1 MFISYGGACSIMR
14 LILSTKKSVE
24 KNAADY
30 FEKGKKAKAKIEGLR
45 TALKRFELQR
55 EKLLKEKESV
65 IARLDKQKPA
75 KSQREKQWYEK
86 FRWFYSSEGFLCIG
100 GRDATTN
107 DIIVKKNTQP
117 GDLIFHTEAPG
128 SPFFIIKADNKTIGE
143 ATKEE
148 TAQAA
153 AAYSKGWK
161 LGVSSMEVYHVTPEQ
176 VTKEAKAGE
185 YLTKGAFMV
194 IGKRTYYH
202 PTLELAIGIL
212 DDGRIM
218 GGPIPAVKKHC
229 KKYAIIKQ
237 GDEKPSD
244 VAKKLIHQLQAGTP
258 DEIIPL
264 LPAGEMRIAKQ

>member
-1 MFISYGGACSIMR
+1 MFKSSTAKTQAMR
-14 LILSTKKSVE
+14 LTLNVKKSVE
-24 KNAADY
+24 KNAETY
-30 FEKGKKAKAKIEGLR
+30 FEKGKKAKGKIEGLK
-45 TALKRFELQR
+45 TALKRFELQK
-55 EKLLKEKESV
+55 EKLLKEQTSV
-65 IARLDKQKPA
+65 IARLEKSKPI
-75 KSQREKQWYEK
+75 KPQREKEWYEK

-107 DIIVKKNTQP
+107 DIVVKKHTQP

-128 SPFFIIKADNKTIGE
+128 SPFFIIKAENKPIGE

-153 AAYSKGWK
+153 AAFSKGWK

-185 YLTKGAFMV
+185 FLTKGAFMV
-194 IGKRTYYH
+194 LGKRTYYH
-202 PTLELAIGIL
+202 PSLEIAVGVL

-218 GGPIPAVKKHC
+218 AGPLPAVKKHC
-229 KKYAIIKQ
+229 KKYALIKQ

-244 VAKKLIHQLQAGTP
+244 IAKKLIHQFETGTP
-258 DEIIPL
+258 DEVIAV
-264 LPAGEMRIAKQ
+264 LPSGEMRIAKQ

>member
-1 MFISYGGACSIMR
+1 MR
-14 LILSTKKSVE
+14 LVLNIKKSIE

-30 FEKGKKAKAKIEGLR
+30 FEKSKKAKSKIAGLKA
-45 TALKRFELQR
+45 ALKKFELQK

-65 IARLDKQKPA
+65 IARLEKPKQAKPER
-75 KSQREKQWYEK
+75 KKEWYEK

-107 DIIVKKNTQP
+107 DIIIKKHTQP
-117 GDLIFHTEAPG
+117 GDLVFHTEAPG
-128 SPFFIIKADNKTIGE
+128 SPFFIINAEGKTIGE

-148 TAQAA
+148 TAQATA
-153 AAYSKGWK
+153 SYSRGWK
-161 LGVSSMEVYHVTPEQ
+161 LNLGTMEVYHVTPEQ

-185 YLTKGAFMV
+185 YLAKGAFMV

-202 PTLELAIGIL
+202 PNLELAVGIL

-218 GGPIPAVKKHC
+218 GGPLPAVRKHC

-244 VAKKLIHQLQAGTP
+244 IAKHLIKILGAGTP
-258 DEIIPL
+258 DEIIPV
-264 LPAGEMRIAKQ
+264 LPAGGMRVAKQ

>member
-1 MFISYGGACSIMR
+1 MR
-14 LILSTKKSVE
+14 LILNVKKSVE

-30 FEKGKKAKAKIEGLR
+30 FEKAKKAKNKIEGLKA
-45 TALKRFELQR
+45 ALKRFEQQK

-65 IARLDKQKPA
+65 IARLEKPTTA
-75 KSQREKQWYEK
+75 KPTREKAWYEK

-107 DIIVKKNTQP
+107 DIIIKKHTQP
-117 GDLIFHTEAPG
+117 GDLVFHTEAPG
-128 SPFFIIKADNKTIGE
+128 SPFFVIKAEGKTIGE

-148 TAQAA
+148 TAQATA
-153 AAYSKGWK
+153 SYSRGWK

-176 VTKEAKAGE
+176 VTKQAKAGE
-185 YLTKGAFMV
+185 YLAKGAFMI

-202 PTLELAIGIL
+202 PNLEVAVGIL

-218 GGPIPAVKKHC
+218 GGPLPAVRKHC
-229 KKYAIIKQ
+229 KKYAIIRQ

-244 VAKKLIHQLQAGTP
+244 IAKHLIKLLGGGTP
-258 DEIIPL
+258 DEFIAV
-264 LPAGEMRIAKQ
+264 LPSGEMRVARQ

>member
-1 MFISYGGACSIMR
+1 MR

-30 FEKGKKAKAKIEGLR
+30 FEKGKKAKAKIEGLK
-45 TALKRFELQR
+45 TALKKFEQQK
-55 EKLLKEKESV
+55 EKLLKEKETV
-65 IARLDKQKPA
+65 IARIEKTAAKP
-75 KSQREKQWYEK
+75 QREKEWYEK

-100 GRDATTN
+100 GRDATSN
-107 DIIVKKNTQP
+107 DIIVKKHAMP

-128 SPFFIIKADNKTIGE
+128 SPFFIIKAENKPIGD

-148 TAQAA
+148 IAQAA
-153 AAYSKGWK
+153 ASYSRGWK

-185 YLTKGAFMV
+185 YLGKGAFMV

-202 PTLELAIGIL
+202 PTLEIAVGIL

-218 GGPIPAVKKHC
+218 GGPIPSVKKHC
-229 KKYAIIKQ
+229 KKYAVIKQ

-244 VAKKLIHQLQAGTP
+244 IAKKLIHQLGTGTP
-258 DEIIPL
+258 DEFISA
-264 LPAGEMRIAKQ
+264 LPTGEMRISKQ